1 MEENCL
7 ISVIIPVYKVE
18 EYLERCLQSVCAQ
31 TYKNLEIIVVDDGS
45 PDRCG
50 EMAEAFAKNDTRI
63 KVFHKENGG
72 LSDARNYGIKQAAGD
87 WYCFV
92 DSDDALPDNAIGLLL
107 DAAID
112 HCTLMSMGGYYC
124 HTYSG
129 RVKTYIP
136 SEAVLKGKSLIRFGL
151 TTGKN
156 MDYVWLRLYHKS
168 LFEHLLFPVG
178 KLYEDTRTTVKYMH
192 FAKKC
197 AIISEPVYHYYM
209 RMGSICSST
218 DLAKRLELIE
228 AVEEKQRF
236 VCEKYPQYAP
246 YAYDLLIESYCN
258 GLWKMDEVGYRN
270 CRKEYVALC
279 RKFRDALTK
288 QSKKSLKVRLSV
300 SLFQISPKLLGKLV
314 RLYAYMQRH

>member
-1 MEENCL
+1 MSETVL
-7 ISVIIPVYKVE
+7 VSVIIPVYKVE
-18 EYLERCLQSVCAQ
+18 KYLERCLKSVCAQ

-50 EMAEAFAKNDTRI
+50 EMAEAFAKKDARM

-72 LSDARNYGIKQAAGD
+72 LSDARNYGIQHATGE
-87 WYCFV
+87 WYYFV
-92 DSDDALPDNAIGLLL
+92 DSDDALPNNTIELLL
-107 DAAID
+107 DAAIY
-112 HCTLMSMGGYYC
+112 HCVLMSMGGYYC

-129 RVKTYIP
+129 RVKKYIP
-136 SEAVLKGKSLIRFGL
+136 QKAELRGRNLIRFDL

-156 MDYVWLRLYHKS
+156 LDYVWLRLYHKS
-168 LFEHLLFPVG
+168 IFDHMLFPVG

-192 FAKKC
+192 FAKAC
-197 AIISEPVYHYYM
+197 VIISEPVYHYYM

-228 AVEEKQRF
+228 AVEEKKRF
-236 VCEKYPQYAP
+236 ICETYPEYAP

-270 CRKEYVALC
+270 CREEYARLC
-279 RKFRDALTK
+279 RKFQDALPR
-288 QSKKSLKVRLSV
+288 QSGESMKVRMSV
-300 SLFQISPKLLGKLV
+300 RLFQISPKLLGKMV
-314 RLYAYMQRH
+314 RLYAYLQRH